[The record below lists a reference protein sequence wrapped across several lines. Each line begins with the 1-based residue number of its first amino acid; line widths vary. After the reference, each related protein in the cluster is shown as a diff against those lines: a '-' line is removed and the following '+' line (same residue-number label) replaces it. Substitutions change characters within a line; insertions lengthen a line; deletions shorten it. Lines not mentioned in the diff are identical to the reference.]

1 MVFDNGYYLLPN
13 FNIILPLLSR
23 RRRDIFTYH
32 RQQDIIDFE
41 KYYFVTNSNK
51 LQIPPQGQPSVA
63 LLKIV

>member
-1 MVFDNGYYLLPN
+1 M
-13 FNIILPLLSR
+13 SR

>member
-1 MVFDNGYYLLPN
+1 MVFDNGYYLLPI
-13 FNIILPLLSR
+13 FNIILPLLSC

-51 LQIPPQGQPSVA
+51 LQIPP
-63 LLKIV
+63 